1 MSGGSGKRLW
11 PLSNEIRSKLFLKLL
26 PAPDGTLESMMQR
39 LCRQLREEGLLEG
52 AVIVTH
58 RSQAE
63 ITRAHA
69 GADVPIVEEP
79 AKRGTFTAAALGAAY
94 LAGPGRAP
102 EDEAVCV
109 LPVDLFVEAD
119 FLALLRRLPEALAR
133 GADLGMIGTE
143 PTHPSAQYG
152 YIVPIREPRPRRP
165 KRRAAAGGRKF
176 GGMTDAGAG
185 AGAGER
191 AARPDADAGA
201 DGAGV
206 GKSAARPDAD
216 AGADGAG
223 VGRSAARP
231 DADAG
236 GNGAR
241 AGRNAAPPGAD
252 AGADGAGAGWLPVGR
267 FAEKPDP
274 PAATRL
280 IKQGGLWNSGVFV
293 FRLGWLL
300 GQLQARGYPSSLPEL
315 LRGYDEWSEK
325 SFDQELAEKASRSLV
340 LRYAGSWK
348 DLGSWSTFLSQ
359 LGEAQ
364 LGPGAVSAGARNT
377 HLINEL
383 GCPIHVIGIS
393 DAVVAA
399 SPDGIL
405 VASKEH
411 SDRIKEALRELPGLP
426 MQEEKR
432 WGSCRTLEIDRLSG
446 GGQVLTRRVAV
457 HAGKCTSYH
466 LHEGKE
472 EVWTVLSGEG
482 RFMLEDEIYPI
493 GPGSVMRFPPGSRH
507 GVKAVTEL
515 QCMQVEIGR
524 VLDERD
530 IERLLMSW

>member
-133 GADLGMIGTE
+133 GAELGMIGTE

-176 GGMTDAGAG
+176 GGVTDAG
-185 AGAGER
+185 
-191 AARPDADAGA
+191 
-201 DGAGV
+201 
-206 GKSAARPDAD
+206 AD

-236 GNGAR
+236 ESAAR
-241 AGRNAAPPGAD
+241 AGRNAAPPDAD
-252 AGADGAGAGWLPVGR
+252 ADGTGAGWLPVGR

-315 LRGYDEWSEK
+315 LRGYEEWSEK